1 MTKPSKGRLVEL
13 PNATPEQRKAIGR
26 VVNAIK
32 AARVTS
38 FREIYVEA
46 LGSLEGY
53 GLEDEKNL
61 GKGSIAQWKAAKL
74 FRWIVETHL
83 PIGCQVAP
91 EVFDPSLLTRW
102 RDFVQTHGVYGK
114 LTHRL
119 LGGMGLTERSSRQPI
134 ARPTI
139 AMDQEFVFDLECGV
153 EGKLLALEGAGGHT
167 YPLSLYPDHVSL
179 LIDVR
184 AGSHSLPT
192 TADGELDPLREKDD
206 PGLRSY
212 LFLIGQP
219 QLIESCIK
227 GLLVAHPIGLDKL
240 DQIALAFTE
249 TDDHD
254 PGPFELHR
262 LNVIFTRS

>member
-1 MTKPSKGRLVEL
+1 MTKPSEGRLIEL
-13 PNATPEQRKAIGR
+13 PNATPEQRQAIAR
-26 VVNAIK
+26 VVSAIK
-32 AARVTS
+32 AARVKS

-46 LGSLEGY
+46 VGSLEGY

-83 PIGCQVAP
+83 PMGCDVAP

-102 RDFVQTHGVYGK
+102 RDFVQTNGMYGK

-134 ARPTI
+134 ARPSI
-139 AMDQEFVFDLECGV
+139 AMDQEFVFDLQCGV
-153 EGKLLALEGAGGHT
+153 EGQLLALEGTGGHT
-167 YPLSLYPDHVSL
+167 YPLSLHPDHVSL
-179 LIDVR
+179 VIDMQ

-192 TADGELDPLREKDD
+192 TADGELDPLMETDD

-219 QLIESCIK
+219 KLIESCIK
-227 GLLVAHPIGLDKL
+227 GLHVAHPIGLDTL
-240 DQIALAFTE
+240 DQIALTFTE
-249 TDDHD
+249 TKDRD

-262 LNVIFTRS
+262 LNVIFTQS